1 MRKIF
6 LLILCLSIAP
16 AAIAGVTGLN
26 YEAQTMIEVTKPP
39 RIVPGFNLGLMPPII
54 STSTVY
60 ITDPITTALFG
71 ITMTGFSEGT
81 ADFLSV
87 STHNLAEISSNG
99 IVDST
104 AIFDSSAKAEFEL
117 SMAKPWTLDI
127 GFSGQNLNI
136 STIPTTLDMS
146 MNVTVYDLLMNP
158 LSEFGRTY
166 DASATG
172 INENDGG
179 TFDPGTYLLTLEI
192 STNNTFYLLKGLPL
206 FGAPSTEGSIS
217 AQIIAIPAPGAI
229 ILGSIGASLVGWLR
243 RRRII

>member
-16 AAIAGVTGLN
+16 AAIAGVTGRN
-26 YEAQTMIEVTKPP
+26 YEAQTMIVVTTPG
-39 RIVPGFNLGLMPPII
+39 RIVPGINMGDMPPII
-54 STSTVY
+54 STSTVS
-60 ITDPITTALFG
+60 ITDEIFL
-71 ITMTGFSEGT
+71 INMTGSSQGT
-81 ADFLSV
+81 ADFLAV
-87 STHNLAEISSNG
+87 SALNQAYISSSGVVN
-99 IVDST
+99 ST
-104 AIFDSSAKAEFEL
+104 AIFDSSAKAEFEVI
-117 SMAKPWTLDI
+117 MTTPWTLDI

-136 STIPTTLDMS
+136 SAIPTTLDMS

-192 STNNTFYLLKGLPL
+192 STNNTFYLLEGLPL

-229 ILGSIGASLVGWLR
+229 MLGTIGACLVGWLR
-243 RRRII
+243 RRRTI

>member
-16 AAIAGVTGLN
+16 AAIAGVTGRN
-26 YEAQTMIEVTKPP
+26 YEAQTMIVVTTPG
-39 RIVPGFNLGLMPPII
+39 RIVPGINMGDMPPII
-54 STSTVY
+54 STSTVS
-60 ITDPITTALFG
+60 ITDEIFL
-71 ITMTGFSEGT
+71 INMTGSSQGT
-81 ADFLSV
+81 ADFLAV
-87 STHNLAEISSNG
+87 SALNQAYISSSGVVN
-99 IVDST
+99 ST
-104 AIFDSSAKAEFEL
+104 AIFDSSAKAEFEVI
-117 SMAKPWTLDI
+117 MTTPWTLDI

-136 STIPTTLDMS
+136 SAIPTTLDMS

-192 STNNTFYLLKGLPL
+192 STNNTFYLLEGLPL

-229 ILGSIGASLVGWLR
+229 MLGTIGACLVGWLR
-243 RRRII
+243 RRRIV

>member
-16 AAIAGVTGLN
+16 AAIAGVTGRN
-26 YEAQTMIEVTKPP
+26 YEAQTMIVVTTPG
-39 RIVPGFNLGLMPPII
+39 RIVPGINMGDMPPII
-54 STSTVY
+54 STSTVS
-60 ITDPITTALFG
+60 ITDEIFL
-71 ITMTGFSEGT
+71 INMTGSSQGT
-81 ADFLSV
+81 ADFLAV
-87 STHNLAEISSNG
+87 SALNQAYISSSGVVN
-99 IVDST
+99 ST
-104 AIFDSSAKAEFEL
+104 AIFDSSAKAEFEVI
-117 SMAKPWTLDI
+117 MTTPWTLDI

-136 STIPTTLDMS
+136 SAIPTTLDMS

-229 ILGSIGASLVGWLR
+229 MLGTIGACLVGWLR
-243 RRRII
+243 RRRIV